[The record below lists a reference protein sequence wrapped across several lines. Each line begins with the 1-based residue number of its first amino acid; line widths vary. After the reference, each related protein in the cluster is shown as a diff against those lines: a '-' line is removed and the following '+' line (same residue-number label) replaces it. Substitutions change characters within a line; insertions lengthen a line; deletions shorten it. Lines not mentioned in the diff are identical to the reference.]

1 MEFIYIYSIN
11 WYTNREILQI
21 FILTTTKTNHALQNA
36 IGHIESMVEDFKK
49 DQQLQESNDYNQQDE
64 LRESILNSALSVE
77 FRSGWYS
84 SLDEETKPEEFK
96 ILLTWGGPALRVI
109 GDLDGYKQPENIKMQ
124 YQDWGTLWTDFELT
138 ENQEKA
144 LNWFVNCFYFGD

>member
-1 MEFIYIYSIN
+1 
-11 WYTNREILQI
+11 
-21 FILTTTKTNHALQNA
+21 
-36 IGHIESMVEDFKK
+36 MVEDFKK

-96 ILLTWGGPALRVI
+96 ILLTWGGPALRII
-109 GDLDGYKQPENIKMQ
+109 GELDDYGPINPKLQF
-124 YQDWGTLWTDFELT
+124 QDWGTPWTDFEIT
-138 ENQEKA
+138 KDQQKA
-144 LNWFVNCFYFGD
+144 LNWFCNCFYFGG

>member
-1 MEFIYIYSIN
+1 M
-11 WYTNREILQI
+11 
-21 FILTTTKTNHALQNA
+21 TTTRTNYALNNA

-84 SLDEETKPEEFK
+84 SLDDELVPEEFK
-96 ILLTWGGPALRVI
+96 ILLTWGGPALRII
-109 GDLDGYKQPENIKMQ
+109 GELDNYGPVNPKLQF
-124 YQDWGTLWTDFELT
+124 QDWGTPWTDLEIT
-138 ENQEKA
+138 EDQQDA
-144 LNWFVNCFYFGD
+144 LNWFCNCFYFGG